1 MRHNKSGR
9 KLNRNSSHRSAMFK
23 NMARAVMTYE
33 TIRTT
38 EAKAKELRSVVDGLI
53 TLALKNDLPARRQ
66 AFKVLGNH
74 QMVKH
79 LFDEVGP
86 RYVGGMGG
94 YTRIVKLS
102 QPRIGDSAPMVIF
115 ELTKLAEKSP
125 VETAAPKSEE
135 KAAE

>member
-1 MRHNKSGR
+1 
-9 KLNRNSSHRSAMFK
+9 MFK
-23 NMARAVMTYE
+23 NMARAVFTYE

-38 EAKAKELRSVVDGLI
+38 EAKAKELRGVVDGLI

-74 QMVKH
+74 QLVKH

-86 RYVGGMGG
+86 RYAGGNGG

-102 QPRIGDSAPMVIF
+102 QPRIGDCAPMVVF
-115 ELTKLAEKSP
+115 ELTKLAEKK
-125 VETAAPKSEE
+125 VEEAPASKTEE